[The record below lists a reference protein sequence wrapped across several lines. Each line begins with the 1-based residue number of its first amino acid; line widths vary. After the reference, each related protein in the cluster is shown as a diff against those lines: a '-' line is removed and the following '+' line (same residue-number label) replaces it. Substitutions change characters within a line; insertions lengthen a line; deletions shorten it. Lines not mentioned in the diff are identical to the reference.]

1 MINQLGLVLD
11 YSIFPGLVMA
21 SAPYLTEVKLMVED
35 KIISSKPIPHRSGW
49 RRTDKKGL
57 P

>member
-1 MINQLGLVLD
+1 
-11 YSIFPGLVMA
+11 MA